1 MTKDYT
7 EPFEFLHFLR
17 QCSDINWIKVSM
29 ELKLKEFKEK
39 KPEANTIEQEKMIE
53 ILSKQ
58 FVWLHDLEREYDTVK
73 KISLENNRN
82 NLYLANQVEQ
92 LKKENEVLKRTI
104 NGI

>member
-7 EPFEFLHFLR
+7 EPFELLHFLR

-39 KPEANTIEQEKMIE
+39 KPEVNTIEQEKMIE

-58 FVWLHDLEREYDTVK
+58 FVWLHDLEREYDTIK
-73 KISLENNRN
+73 KISLQNNLANLILTNEIQNLKTENNK
-82 NLYLANQVEQ
+82 
-92 LKKENEVLKRTI
+92 LKLTI
-104 NGI
+104 EAL